1 MIALF
6 FPRVVYY
13 YYYGHRRV
21 FVIASIGSFDP
32 NNMDLSTIRYMVPIY
47 EGNTKQYSL
56 EILGAAGAFSDDY
69 TNNLY

>member
-13 YYYGHRRV
+13 
-21 FVIASIGSFDP
+21 
-32 NNMDLSTIRYMVPIY
+32 LSTIRYMVPIY